1 MVFLTMSANGNYDCG
16 IHCYAHDPE
25 SRVGMA
31 DEAKEEESMTH
42 ERDPDLAAIVRTPSD
57 EYSVWV
63 GWGILDSIGERV
75 QEVVSPSRAFVIGDA
90 GAEVHAR
97 RALASLR
104 RAGVD
109 AEMLL
114 VDGGE
119 LTKTLDG
126 ARNMYHWLADQ
137 KAERGHLVAAVGG
150 GVIGD
155 VAGFVAATYGRGMP
169 MVLAPTTLLSM
180 LDSSIGG
187 KMAIDLPQGKNLV
200 GAFHQPRLVL
210 SDVSTVTSLP
220 RRQLTAGWAEGIKH
234 ALIRDEALISR
245 FENERVAIRSLD
257 PDLATE
263 VIRLSVA
270 IKAEVVS
277 ADEKETLGVRDL
289 LNYGH
294 TIAHALEAVT
304 GYTALLH
311 PEAVSIGMMG
321 AGRISNLVGML
332 GDDELERQR
341 TLLESYGLPLSY
353 QGMDV
358 AAVADT
364 MQRDKK
370 VRGGVINW
378 VLMDGLG
385 NAVSRQKVDPE
396 IVQSALGEL
405 AGTA

>member
-1 MVFLTMSANGNYDCG
+1 
-16 IHCYAHDPE
+16 
-25 SRVGMA
+25 
-31 DEAKEEESMTH
+31 MTY
-42 ERDPDLAAIVRTPSD
+42 ERDPDLAATVRTPGD
-57 EYSVWV
+57 EYPVWV
-63 GWGILDSIGERV
+63 GWGIIDSIGERV
-75 QEVVSPSRAFVIGDA
+75 QEVVSPSRAFVIGDT
-90 GAEVHAR
+90 GAQGHAQR
-97 RALASLR
+97 TLESLR
-104 RAGVD
+104 GAGVD
-109 AEMLL
+109 SEMLL

-126 ARNMYHWLADQ
+126 ARNMYHWLADM

-200 GAFHQPRLVL
+200 GAFHQPRFVL

-245 FENERVAIRSLD
+245 FEKERVAIRSLD
-257 PDLATE
+257 PEVTTE

-270 IKAEVVS
+270 IKADVVS

-332 GDDELERQR
+332 RDDELERQR
-341 TLLESYGLPLSY
+341 ALLESYGLPLSY
-353 QGMDV
+353 AGMDV
-358 AAVADT
+358 AAVTDT

-370 VRGGVINW
+370 VRDGIINW

-385 NAVSRQKVDPE
+385 NAVSRQKVSPE
-396 IVQSALGEL
+396 IVQSALREL
-405 AGTA
+405 AG